1 MAKTQ
6 PKETQTEEE
15 KKKQIYDMVDNLVKR
30 SHVAL
35 DEMAN
40 FTQEQVDK
48 ICEAVATA
56 GEQNAYPL
64 AKMAVEETKRGVVED
79 KTTKNM
85 YASENIWNSLRHE
98 KTVGVIEED
107 KELGLTK
114 IAEPKGV
121 IAGVTPVTNPT
132 STVIFKAML
141 ALKTRNTIIFGFHP
155 QAQKC
160 CVETGK
166 IIQAAA
172 VAAGA
177 PRDAIQWIEEPSL
190 DATTDLMNNPGVQTI
205 LATGGPGMVKA
216 AYSSGKPAIGVGPGN
231 GPSYIEKTANI
242 DRAVYDIVLSKNFD
256 NGMVCASENS
266 VVVDDEIYDQVK
278 EEFKK
283 WSCYFLNK
291 EEIKKFEEHF
301 IDPRRGTVAGP
312 VAGKSAYEIAKLCGV
327 DVPKETKVIVAE
339 YKGVGRKFP
348 LSAEKLSPVF
358 TLYRAKDHDD
368 AFRICSEL
376 LDYGG
381 RGHTAGL
388 HSSDQKVIKEF
399 SMKMDA
405 CRILV
410 NSPAALGGIGDLYN
424 NMLPSLTL
432 GTGSYGANTFSHNI
446 GARDLLNIKTV
457 AKRRDNMQWVKVPS
471 KTYFEHNAANY
482 LRHMPNV
489 NRFFIVTDE
498 GVADEGVADE
508 GVADQGFADEI
519 TDIISKRRGQ
529 KEYEVFKA
537 VTLDPSTDVIKD
549 GVHRMNIFKPDV
561 VIAIGGG
568 SVMDAAKAMRLFYE
582 NPEMK
587 FEEAYQKFLDI
598 RKRVVRFPKINGV
611 QLVCIPTTSG
621 TGSEVSPIAVISD
634 AKTGIKHTLCDYAL
648 TPDVSIVDDQFVQDL
663 PKRLIAW
670 SGFEALGHAIESY
683 VSTMATDFTRGWS
696 LEAIKIIFANLKKSY
711 DGDLDA
717 RKKMHDAATIAG
729 MAYSNAF
736 LGLGHSIAHTV
747 GSTFDIPSGVSD
759 AIALPQV
766 ICFNAKRPEKLA
778 MWPHY
783 SVYRAD
789 KDYAEI
795 ARAIGLTGSSDA
807 ELIEELVQ
815 KIIDLAQSV
824 GIKMAYK
831 DYGVDENKF
840 NKKVDQL
847 AVEAYG
853 DQNTV
858 TNPVAPLI
866 SQIAQL
872 MRDSFEGKDIKTM

>member
-15 KKKQIYDMVDNLVKR
+15 KKKQIYDVVDNLVKR

-35 DEMAN
+35 DQMAN

-64 AKMAVEETKRGVVED
+64 AKMAVEETKRGVVDD

-177 PRDAIQWIEEPSL
+177 PKDAIQWIEEPSL

-266 VVVDDEIYDQVK
+266 VVVDDEIYDRVK

-498 GVADEGVADE
+498 GVAD
-508 GVADQGFADEI
+508 QGFADEI

-568 SVMDAAKAMRLFYE
+568 SVMDAAKVMRLFYE

-648 TPDVSIVDDQFVQDL
+648 TPDVSIVDDQFVQKL

-736 LGLGHSIAHTV
+736 LGLEHSIAHTV

-766 ICFNAKRPEKLA
+766 IRFNAKRPEKLA

-831 DYGVDENKF
+831 DYGVDENEF

-872 MRDSFEGKDIKTM
+872 MRDSFEGKDIKTK

>member
-177 PRDAIQWIEEPSL
+177 PKDAIQWIEEPSL

-498 GVADEGVADE
+498 GVAD
-508 GVADQGFADEI
+508 QGFADEI

-568 SVMDAAKAMRLFYE
+568 SVMDAAKVMRLFYE

-736 LGLGHSIAHTV
+736 LGLEHSIAHTV

-766 ICFNAKRPEKLA
+766 IRFNAKRPEKLA

-831 DYGVDENKF
+831 DYGVDENEF

-872 MRDSFEGKDIKTM
+872 MRDSFEGKDIKTK

>member
-291 EEIKKFEEHF
+291 EEIKKFEERF

-498 GVADEGVADE
+498 GVAD
-508 GVADQGFADEI
+508 QGFADEI

-561 VIAIGGG
+561 VIAIGSG
-568 SVMDAAKAMRLFYE
+568 SVMDAAKVMRLFYE

-670 SGFEALGHAIESY
+670 SGFEALGHAIESH

-736 LGLGHSIAHTV
+736 LGLEHSIAHTV

-778 MWPHY
+778 MWPNY

-831 DYGVDENKF
+831 DYGVDENEF

-872 MRDSFEGKDIKTM
+872 MRDSFEGKDIKTK

>member
-166 IIQAAA
+166 IIQAVA

-177 PRDAIQWIEEPSL
+177 PKDAIQWIEEPSL

-266 VVVDDEIYDQVK
+266 VVVDDEIYDRVK

-358 TLYRAKDHDD
+358 TLYRAKNHDD

-498 GVADEGVADE
+498 GVAD
-508 GVADQGFADEI
+508 QGFADEI

-568 SVMDAAKAMRLFYE
+568 SVMDAAKVMRLFYE

-648 TPDVSIVDDQFVQDL
+648 TPDVSIVDDQFVQKL

-696 LEAIKIIFANLKKSY
+696 LEAIKIILANLKKSY

-736 LGLGHSIAHTV
+736 LGLEHSIAHTV

-766 ICFNAKRPEKLA
+766 IRFNAKRPEKLA

-831 DYGVDENKF
+831 DYGVDENEF

-872 MRDSFEGKDIKTM
+872 MRDSFEGKDIKTK

>member
-1 MAKTQ
+1 MAKAQ
-6 PKETQTEEE
+6 QNETPTEEE

-177 PRDAIQWIEEPSL
+177 PKDAILWIEEPSL

-231 GPSYIEKTANI
+231 GPSYIEKSANI

-266 VVVDDEIYDQVK
+266 VVVDDAIYDKAV

-283 WSCYFLNK
+283 WGCYFLNK

-327 DVPKETKVIVAE
+327 DVPKTTKVIVAE

-358 TLYRAKDHDD
+358 TLYRAKNHDD
-368 AFRICSEL
+368 AFKICSEL

-381 RGHTAGL
+381 RGHTAGI
-388 HSSDQKVIKEF
+388 HSSDQNIIDEF
-399 SMKMDA
+399 AMKMDA

-446 GARDLLNIKTV
+446 GAKDLLNIKTV
-457 AKRRDNMQWVKVPS
+457 AMRRDNMQWVKVPS

-498 GVADEGVADE
+498 GVAD
-508 GVADQGFADEI
+508 QGFADEI

-537 VTLDPSTDVIKD
+537 VTLDPNTDVIKD

-561 VIAIGGG
+561 IIAIGGG
-568 SVMDAAKAMRLFYE
+568 SVMDAAKVMRLFYE
-582 NPEMK
+582 NPEMS

-634 AKTGIKHTLCDYAL
+634 AKTGMKHTLCDYAL
-648 TPDVSIVDDQFVQDL
+648 TPDVSIVDDQFVQNM

-696 LEAIKIIFANLKKSY
+696 LEAIKAIFANLKKSY

-717 RKKMHDAATIAG
+717 RKQMHDAATIAG

-736 LGLGHSIAHTV
+736 LGLEHSIAHTV

-766 ICFNAKRPEKLA
+766 IRFNAKRPEKLA

-783 SVYRAD
+783 SVYRAES
-789 KDYAEI
+789 DYADI

-807 ELIEELVQ
+807 ELVEKLVQ
-815 KIIDLAQSV
+815 KIIELAHSV

-831 DYGVDENKF
+831 DYGVDKTEF
-840 NKKVDQL
+840 DKKVDQM

-858 TNPVAPLI
+858 TNPSAPLI
-866 SQIAQL
+866 TQIVVL
-872 MRDSFEGKDIKTM
+872 MKDCYEGKCISDNDK

>member
-6 PKETQTEEE
+6 PEETQTEEE

-177 PRDAIQWIEEPSL
+177 PKDAIQWIEEPSL

-266 VVVDDEIYDQVK
+266 VVVDDEIYDRVK

-312 VAGKSAYEIAKLCGV
+312 VAGKSAYEIAKLCSV

-358 TLYRAKDHDD
+358 TLYRAKNHDD

-498 GVADEGVADE
+498 GVAD
-508 GVADQGFADEI
+508 QGFADEI

-568 SVMDAAKAMRLFYE
+568 SVMDAAKVMRLFYE

-648 TPDVSIVDDQFVQDL
+648 TPDVSIVDDQFVQKL

-736 LGLGHSIAHTV
+736 LGLEHSIAHTV

-766 ICFNAKRPEKLA
+766 IRFNAKRPEKLA

-831 DYGVDENKF
+831 DYGVDENEF

-872 MRDSFEGKDIKTM
+872 MRDSFEGKDIKTK

>member
-35 DEMAN
+35 DQMAN

-177 PRDAIQWIEEPSL
+177 PKDAIQWIEEPSL

-266 VVVDDEIYDQVK
+266 VVVDDEIYDRVK

-283 WSCYFLNK
+283 WSCYFLSK

-498 GVADEGVADE
+498 GVAD
-508 GVADQGFADEI
+508 QGFADEI

-568 SVMDAAKAMRLFYE
+568 SVMDAAKVMRLFYE

-648 TPDVSIVDDQFVQDL
+648 TPDVSIVDDQFVQKL

-696 LEAIKIIFANLKKSY
+696 LEAIKIILANLKKSY

-736 LGLGHSIAHTV
+736 LGLEHSIAHTV

-766 ICFNAKRPEKLA
+766 IRFNAKRPEKLA

-831 DYGVDENKF
+831 DYGVDEIEF

-872 MRDSFEGKDIKTM
+872 MRDSFEGKDIKTK

>member
-1 MAKTQ
+1 MAKAQ
-6 PKETQTEEE
+6 QKETPTEEE

-177 PRDAIQWIEEPSL
+177 PKDAILWIEEPSL

-231 GPSYIEKTANI
+231 GPSYIEKSANI
-242 DRAVYDIVLSKNFD
+242 GRAVYDIVLSKNFD

-266 VVVDDEIYDQVK
+266 VVVDDAIYDKAV

-283 WSCYFLNK
+283 WGCYFLNK

-327 DVPKETKVIVAE
+327 DVPKTTKVIVAE

-358 TLYRAKDHDD
+358 TLYRAKNHDD
-368 AFRICSEL
+368 AFKICSEL

-381 RGHTAGL
+381 RGHTAGI
-388 HSSDQKVIKEF
+388 HSSDQNIIDEF
-399 SMKMDA
+399 AMKMDA

-498 GVADEGVADE
+498 GVAD
-508 GVADQGFADEI
+508 QGFADEI

-537 VTLDPSTDVIKD
+537 VTLDPDTDVIKD

-561 VIAIGGG
+561 IIAIGGG
-568 SVMDAAKAMRLFYE
+568 SVMDAAKVMRLFYE
-582 NPEMK
+582 NPEMS

-611 QLVCIPTTSG
+611 QFVCIPTTSG

-634 AKTGIKHTLCDYAL
+634 TKTGMKHTLCDYAL
-648 TPDVSIVDDQFVQDL
+648 TPDVSIVDDQFVQNM

-696 LEAIKIIFANLKKSY
+696 LEAIKAIFANLKKSY

-717 RKKMHDAATIAG
+717 RKQMHDAATIAG

-736 LGLGHSIAHTV
+736 LGLEHSIAHTV

-766 ICFNAKRPEKLA
+766 IRFNAKRPEKLA

-783 SVYRAD
+783 SVYRAES
-789 KDYAEI
+789 DYADI

-807 ELIEELVQ
+807 ELVEKLVQ
-815 KIIDLAQSV
+815 KIIELAHSV

-831 DYGVDENKF
+831 DYGVDKTEF
-840 NKKVDQL
+840 DKKVDQM

-858 TNPVAPLI
+858 TNPSAPLI
-866 SQIAQL
+866 TQIVVL
-872 MRDSFEGKDIKTM
+872 MKDCYEGKGISDNDK

>member
-35 DEMAN
+35 DQMAN

-177 PRDAIQWIEEPSL
+177 PKDAIQWIEEPSL

-266 VVVDDEIYDQVK
+266 VVVDDEIYDRVK

-498 GVADEGVADE
+498 GVAD
-508 GVADQGFADEI
+508 QGFADEI

-568 SVMDAAKAMRLFYE
+568 SVMDAAKVMRLFYE

-648 TPDVSIVDDQFVQDL
+648 TPDVSIVDDQFVQKL

-717 RKKMHDAATIAG
+717 RKKLHDAATIAG

-736 LGLGHSIAHTV
+736 LGLEHSIAHTV

-766 ICFNAKRPEKLA
+766 IRFNAKRPEKLA

-831 DYGVDENKF
+831 DYGVDENEF

-872 MRDSFEGKDIKTM
+872 MRDSFEGKDIKTK

>member
-35 DEMAN
+35 DQMAN

-177 PRDAIQWIEEPSL
+177 PKDAIQWIEEPSL

-266 VVVDDEIYDQVK
+266 VVVDDEIYDRVK

-498 GVADEGVADE
+498 GVAD
-508 GVADQGFADEI
+508 QGFADEI

-568 SVMDAAKAMRLFYE
+568 SVMDAAKVMRLFYE

-648 TPDVSIVDDQFVQDL
+648 TPDVSIVDDQFVQKL

-736 LGLGHSIAHTV
+736 LGLEHSIAHTV

-766 ICFNAKRPEKLA
+766 IRFNAKRPEKLA

-831 DYGVDENKF
+831 DYGVDENEF
-840 NKKVDQL
+840 NKKVDQID
-847 AVEAYG
+847 VEAYG

-866 SQIAQL
+866 SQISQL
-872 MRDSFEGKDIKTM
+872 MRDSFEGKDIKTK

>member
-1 MAKTQ
+1 MAKVQQKQTL
-6 PKETQTEEE
+6 TEEE
-15 KKKQIYDMVDNLVKR
+15 KNKQIYNMVDNLVKR

-35 DEMAN
+35 DKMAN

-48 ICEAVATA
+48 ICEAIATA

-64 AKMAVEETKRGVVED
+64 AKMAVEETQRGVVED

-107 KELGLTK
+107 KEQGLIK

-132 STVIFKAML
+132 STVIFKTML

-160 CVETGK
+160 CVETAK
-166 IIQAAA
+166 ILQKAA
-172 VAAGA
+172 VEAGA
-177 PRDAIQWIEEPSL
+177 PKDAIQWISEPSL
-190 DATTDLMNNPGVQTI
+190 TATNDLMTNPGVQTI

-231 GPSYIEKTANI
+231 GPSYIEKSANI
-242 DRAVYDIVLSKNFD
+242 DRAVYDIVLSKTFD

-266 VVVDDEIYDQVK
+266 VVVDDEIYDRVK
-278 EEFKK
+278 EEFKN
-283 WSCYFLNK
+283 WNCYFLNK
-291 EEIKKFEEHF
+291 EEIKKFEKHF
-301 IDPRRGTVAGP
+301 IDPKRGTVAGP

-327 DVPKETKVIVAE
+327 DVPHNTKVIIAE
-339 YKGVGRKFP
+339 YEGVGRDFP

-358 TLYRAKDHDD
+358 TLYRAKNHED
-368 AFRICSEL
+368 AFKICTDL
-376 LDYGG
+376 LNYGG
-381 RGHTAGL
+381 RGHTAGI
-388 HSSDQKVIKEF
+388 HSNDDAIIRKF
-399 SMKMDA
+399 AMKMDA

-457 AKRRDNMQWVKVPS
+457 AMRRDNMQWVKVPA

-482 LRHMPNV
+482 LRHMPDV
-489 NRFFIVTDE
+489 HRFFIVTDE
-498 GVADEGVADE
+498 GVAA
-508 GVADQGFADEI
+508 QGFADEI
-519 TDIISKRRGQ
+519 TDIISKRRGN

-537 VTLDPSTDVIKD
+537 VTLDPTTDVIKD

-561 VIAIGGG
+561 IVAIGGG

-582 NPEMK
+582 NPEMT

-598 RKRVVRFPKINGV
+598 RKRVVRFPKANNV
-611 QLVCIPTTSG
+611 KLVCIPTTSG
-621 TGSEVSPIAVISD
+621 TGSEVSPVAIIKD
-634 AKTGIKHTLCDYAL
+634 AETGIKHTLCDYAL
-648 TPDVSIVDDQFVQDL
+648 NPDVSIVDDQFVEEL

-696 LEAIKIIFANLKKSY
+696 LEAIKTIFDNLKASY
-711 DGDLDA
+711 DGDMEA
-717 RKKMHDAATIAG
+717 RKRMHDAATIAG

-736 LGLGHSIAHTV
+736 LGLEHSIAHTV

-766 ICFNAKRPEKLA
+766 IRFNSKRPEKLA

-783 SVYRAD
+783 SVYRAQ
-789 KDYAEI
+789 KDYANI
-795 ARAIGLTGSSDA
+795 ARALGLTGKNDE
-807 ELIEELVQ
+807 ELVEKLVQ
-815 KIIDLAQSV
+815 KIIDLAHSV
-824 GIKMAYK
+824 GIKLAFK
-831 DYGVDENKF
+831 EYGVDKMKF
-840 NKKVDQL
+840 HSKVADL

-866 SQIAQL
+866 HQIGIL
-872 MRDSFEGKDIKTM
+872 MEDCYEGKGINEK

>member
-177 PRDAIQWIEEPSL
+177 PKDAIQWIEEPSL

-489 NRFFIVTDE
+489 NRFFIVT
-498 GVADEGVADE
+498 AE

-568 SVMDAAKAMRLFYE
+568 SVMDAAKVMRLFYE

-621 TGSEVSPIAVISD
+621 TGSEVSPIAIISD

-736 LGLGHSIAHTV
+736 LGLEHSIAHTV

-766 ICFNAKRPEKLA
+766 IRFNAKRPEKLA
-778 MWPHY
+778 MCPHY

-831 DYGVDENKF
+831 DYGVDENEF

-872 MRDSFEGKDIKTM
+872 MRDSFEGKDIKTK

>member
-40 FTQEQVDK
+40 FKQEQVDK

-177 PRDAIQWIEEPSL
+177 PKDAIQWIEEPSL

-498 GVADEGVADE
+498 GVAD
-508 GVADQGFADEI
+508 QGFADEI

-568 SVMDAAKAMRLFYE
+568 SVMDAAKVMRLFYE

-621 TGSEVSPIAVISD
+621 TGSEVSPIAVISN

-736 LGLGHSIAHTV
+736 LGLEHSIAHTV

-766 ICFNAKRPEKLA
+766 IRFNAKRPEKLA

-831 DYGVDENKF
+831 DYGVDENEF

-872 MRDSFEGKDIKTM
+872 MRDSFEGKDIKTK

>member
-35 DEMAN
+35 DQMAN

-177 PRDAIQWIEEPSL
+177 PKDAIQWIEEPSL

-266 VVVDDEIYDQVK
+266 VVVDDEIYDRVK

-498 GVADEGVADE
+498 GVAD
-508 GVADQGFADEI
+508 QGFADEI

-568 SVMDAAKAMRLFYE
+568 SVMDAAKVMRLFYE

-648 TPDVSIVDDQFVQDL
+648 TPDVSIVDDQFVQKL

-736 LGLGHSIAHTV
+736 LGLEHSIAHTV

-766 ICFNAKRPEKLA
+766 IRFNAKRPEKLA

-831 DYGVDENKF
+831 DYGVDENEF

-872 MRDSFEGKDIKTM
+872 MRDSFEGKDIRTK

>member
-1 MAKTQ
+1 MAKAQ
-6 PKETQTEEE
+6 QNETPTEEE
-15 KKKQIYDMVDNLVKR
+15 KKKQIYYMVDNLVKR

-177 PRDAIQWIEEPSL
+177 PKDAILWIEEPSL

-231 GPSYIEKTANI
+231 GPSYIEKSANI

-266 VVVDDEIYDQVK
+266 VVVDDAIYDKAV

-283 WSCYFLNK
+283 WGCYFLNK

-327 DVPKETKVIVAE
+327 DVPKTTKVIVAE
-339 YKGVGRKFP
+339 YNGVGRKFP

-358 TLYRAKDHDD
+358 TLYRAKNHDD

-388 HSSDQKVIKEF
+388 HSSDKKIIDEF
-399 SMKMDA
+399 AMKMDA

-446 GARDLLNIKTV
+446 GAKDLLNIKTV
-457 AKRRDNMQWVKVPS
+457 AMRRDNMQWVKVPS

-498 GVADEGVADE
+498 GVAD
-508 GVADQGFADEI
+508 QGFADEI

-537 VTLDPSTDVIKD
+537 VTLDPNTDVIKD

-582 NPEMK
+582 NPEMS

-621 TGSEVSPIAVISD
+621 TGSEVSPIAIISD
-634 AKTGIKHTLCDYAL
+634 AKTGMKHTLCDYAL
-648 TPDVSIVDDQFVQDL
+648 TPDVSIVDDQFVQNM
-663 PKRLIAW
+663 PKCLIAW

-696 LEAIKIIFANLKKSY
+696 LEAIKAIFANLKKSY

-717 RKKMHDAATIAG
+717 RKQMHDAATIAG

-736 LGLGHSIAHTV
+736 LGLEHSIAHTV

-766 ICFNAKRPEKLA
+766 IRFNAKRPEKLA

-783 SVYRAD
+783 SVYRAES
-789 KDYAEI
+789 DYADI

-807 ELIEELVQ
+807 ELVEKLVQ
-815 KIIDLAQSV
+815 KIIELAHSV

-831 DYGVDENKF
+831 DYGVDKTEF
-840 NKKVDQL
+840 DKKVDQM

-858 TNPVAPLI
+858 TNPSAPLI
-866 SQIAQL
+866 TQIVVL
-872 MRDSFEGKDIKTM
+872 MKDCYEGKCISDNDK

>member
-35 DEMAN
+35 DQMAN

-177 PRDAIQWIEEPSL
+177 PKDAIQWIEEPSL

-266 VVVDDEIYDQVK
+266 VVVDDEIYDRVK

-498 GVADEGVADE
+498 GVAD
-508 GVADQGFADEI
+508 QGFADEI

-568 SVMDAAKAMRLFYE
+568 SVMDAAKVMRLFYE

-648 TPDVSIVDDQFVQDL
+648 TPDVSIVDDQFVQKL

-736 LGLGHSIAHTV
+736 LGLEHSIAHTV

-766 ICFNAKRPEKLA
+766 IRFNAKRPEKLA

-872 MRDSFEGKDIKTM
+872 MRDSFEGKDIKTK

>member
-6 PKETQTEEE
+6 QKETLTEDE
-15 KKKQIYDMVDNLVKR
+15 KKKQIYDMVDNLVKK

-35 DEMAN
+35 DQMAN

-177 PRDAIQWIEEPSL
+177 PKDAIQWIEEPSL

-266 VVVDDEIYDQVK
+266 VVVDDEIYDRVK

-358 TLYRAKDHDD
+358 TLYRAKDHND

-446 GARDLLNIKTV
+446 GAKDLLNIKTV
-457 AKRRDNMQWVKVPS
+457 ARRRDNMQWVKVPS

-498 GVADEGVADE
+498 GVAD
-508 GVADQGFADEI
+508 QGFADEI
-519 TDIISKRRGQ
+519 TDIISKRLGQ

-537 VTLDPSTDVIKD
+537 VTLDPNTDVIKD

-582 NPEMK
+582 NPEMS

-621 TGSEVSPIAVISD
+621 TGSEVSPIAIISD

-648 TPDVSIVDDQFVQDL
+648 TPDVSIVDDQFVQTL

-696 LEAIKIIFANLKKSY
+696 LEAIKTIFANLKKSY

-717 RKKMHDAATIAG
+717 RKRMHDAATLAG

-736 LGLGHSIAHTV
+736 LGLEHSIAHTV

-766 ICFNAKRPEKLA
+766 IRFNAKRPEKLA

-807 ELIEELVQ
+807 ELIEKLVQ
-815 KIIDLAQSV
+815 KIIDLAESV
-824 GIKMAYK
+824 GIKMAFK
-831 DYGVDENKF
+831 DYGVDKAEF
-840 NKKVDQL
+840 DKKVDQL

-858 TNPVAPLI
+858 TNPSAPLI

-872 MRDSFEGKDIKTM
+872 MRDCYEGKGISTK

>member
-1 MAKTQ
+1 MAKAQ
-6 PKETQTEEE
+6 QNETPTEEE

-177 PRDAIQWIEEPSL
+177 PKDAILWIEEPSL

-231 GPSYIEKTANI
+231 GPSYIEKSANI

-266 VVVDDEIYDQVK
+266 VVVDDAIYDKAV

-283 WSCYFLNK
+283 WGCYFLNK

-327 DVPKETKVIVAE
+327 DVPKTTKVIVAE

-358 TLYRAKDHDD
+358 TLYRAENHDD
-368 AFRICSEL
+368 AFKICSEL

-381 RGHTAGL
+381 RGHTAGI
-388 HSSDQKVIKEF
+388 HSSDQNIIDEF
-399 SMKMDA
+399 AMKMDA

-498 GVADEGVADE
+498 GVAD
-508 GVADQGFADEI
+508 QGFADEI

-537 VTLDPSTDVIKD
+537 VTLDPDTDVIKD

-561 VIAIGGG
+561 IIAIGGG
-568 SVMDAAKAMRLFYE
+568 SVMDAAKVMRLFYE
-582 NPEMK
+582 NPEMS

-634 AKTGIKHTLCDYAL
+634 AKTGMKHTLCDYAL
-648 TPDVSIVDDQFVQDL
+648 TPDVSIVDDQFVQNI

-696 LEAIKIIFANLKKSY
+696 LEAIKAIFANLKKSY

-717 RKKMHDAATIAG
+717 RKQMHDAATIAG

-736 LGLGHSIAHTV
+736 LGLEHSIAHTV

-766 ICFNAKRPEKLA
+766 IRFNAKRPEKLA

-783 SVYRAD
+783 SVYRAES
-789 KDYAEI
+789 DYADI

-807 ELIEELVQ
+807 ELVEKLVQ
-815 KIIDLAQSV
+815 KIIELAHSV

-831 DYGVDENKF
+831 DYGVDKTEF
-840 NKKVDQL
+840 DKKVDQM

-858 TNPVAPLI
+858 TNPSAPLI
-866 SQIAQL
+866 TQIVVL
-872 MRDSFEGKDIKTM
+872 MKDCYEGKCISDNDK

>member
-6 PKETQTEEE
+6 QKETLTEEE
-15 KKKQIYDMVDNLVKR
+15 KKKQIYDRVDNLVKKA
-30 SHVAL
+30 HVAL
-35 DEMAN
+35 DQMAN

-141 ALKTRNTIIFGFHP
+141 ALKTRNAIIFGFHP

-166 IIQAAA
+166 IIRAAA

-177 PRDAIQWIEEPSL
+177 PADAVQWIEEPSL

-327 DVPKETKVIVAE
+327 DVPKTTKVIVAE

-368 AFRICSEL
+368 AFRICTEL
-376 LDYGG
+376 LNYGG

-388 HSSDQKVIKEF
+388 HSSDKKIIDEF
-399 SMKMDA
+399 AMKMDA

-457 AKRRDNMQWVKVPS
+457 AMRRDNMQWVKVPS

-498 GVADEGVADE
+498 GVAD
-508 GVADQGFADEI
+508 QGFADEI

-537 VTLDPSTDVIKD
+537 VTLDPNTDVIKD

-582 NPEMK
+582 NPEMS

-621 TGSEVSPIAVISD
+621 TGSEVSPIAIISD

-648 TPDVSIVDDQFVQDL
+648 TPDVSIVDDQFVQTL

-696 LEAIKIIFANLKKSY
+696 LEAIKTIFANLKNSY
-711 DGDLDA
+711 DGNLDA
-717 RKKMHDAATIAG
+717 RKRMHDAATIAG

-736 LGLGHSIAHTV
+736 LGLEHSIAHTV

-766 ICFNAKRPEKLA
+766 IRFNSKRPEKLA

-783 SVYRAD
+783 SVYRAES
-789 KDYAEI
+789 DYADI
-795 ARAIGLTGSSDA
+795 ARAIGLTGSSDD
-807 ELIEELVQ
+807 ELVQ
-815 KIIDLAQSV
+815 KIVQKIIELAESV

-831 DYGVDENKF
+831 DYGVDKSEF
-840 NKKVDQL
+840 DSKVDEL

-858 TNPVAPLI
+858 TNPSAPLI

-872 MRDSFEGKDIKTM
+872 MRDCYEGKDIPANK

>member
-35 DEMAN
+35 DQMAN

-177 PRDAIQWIEEPSL
+177 PKDAIQWIEEPSL

-266 VVVDDEIYDQVK
+266 VVVDDEIYDRVK

-283 WSCYFLNK
+283 WSCYFLSK

-410 NSPAALGGIGDLYN
+410 NSPAAFGGIGDLYN

-498 GVADEGVADE
+498 GVAD
-508 GVADQGFADEI
+508 QGFADEI

-568 SVMDAAKAMRLFYE
+568 SVMDAAKVMRLFYE

-648 TPDVSIVDDQFVQDL
+648 TPDVSIVDDQFVQKL

-736 LGLGHSIAHTV
+736 LGLEHSIAHTV

-766 ICFNAKRPEKLA
+766 IRFNAKRPEKLA

-831 DYGVDENKF
+831 DYGVDENEF

-872 MRDSFEGKDIKTM
+872 IRDSFEGKDIKTK

>member
-6 PKETQTEEE
+6 QKETLTEEQ
-15 KKKQIYDMVDNLVKR
+15 KKKQIYDMVDNLVKK

-98 KTVGVIEED
+98 KTVGVIDED

-155 QAQKC
+155 QAQKS

-177 PRDAIQWIEEPSL
+177 PKDAIQWIEEPSL

-231 GPSYIEKTANI
+231 GPSYIEKSANI
-242 DRAVYDIVLSKNFD
+242 DRAVYDIVLSKTFD

-266 VVVDDEIYDQVK
+266 VVVDDEIYDKVVD
-278 EEFKK
+278 EFKK
-283 WSCYFLNK
+283 WDCYFLTK

-327 DVPKETKVIVAE
+327 DVPKNTKVIVAE
-339 YKGVGRKFP
+339 YNGVGRKFP

-358 TLYRAKDHDD
+358 TLYRAKNHDD

-388 HSSDQKVIKEF
+388 HSSDKKIIDEF
-399 SMKMDA
+399 AMKMDA

-446 GARDLLNIKTV
+446 GAKDLLNIKTV
-457 AKRRDNMQWVKVPS
+457 AMRRDNMQWVKVPS

-498 GVADEGVADE
+498 GVAD
-508 GVADQGFADEI
+508 QGFADEI

-537 VTLDPSTDVIKD
+537 VTLDPNTDVIKD

-582 NPEMK
+582 NPEMS

-621 TGSEVSPIAVISD
+621 TGSEVSPIAIISD
-634 AKTGIKHTLCDYAL
+634 AKTDIKHTLCDYAL
-648 TPDVSIVDDQFVQDL
+648 TPDVSIVDDQFVQTL

-696 LEAIKIIFANLKKSY
+696 LEAIKTIFANLKKSY

-717 RKKMHDAATIAG
+717 RKQMHDAATIAG

-736 LGLGHSIAHTV
+736 LGLEHSIAHTV

-766 ICFNAKRPEKLA
+766 IRFNSKRPEKLA

-783 SVYRAD
+783 TVYRAES
-789 KDYAEI
+789 DYADI
-795 ARAIGLTGSSDA
+795 ARAIGLTGSSDD
-807 ELIEELVQ
+807 ELVEKLVQ
-815 KIIDLAQSV
+815 KIIDLAESV
-824 GIKMAYK
+824 GIKMSYK
-831 DYGVDENKF
+831 DYGVDKAEF
-840 NKKVDQL
+840 DKKVDEL

-858 TNPVAPLI
+858 TNPSAPLI
-866 SQIAQL
+866 SQIIQL
-872 MRDSFEGKDIKTM
+872 MKDCYEGKGIVDNK

>member
-1 MAKTQ
+1 MAKAQ
-6 PKETQTEEE
+6 QNETPTEEE
-15 KKKQIYDMVDNLVKR
+15 KKKQIYYMVDNLVKR

-177 PRDAIQWIEEPSL
+177 PKDAILWIEEPSL

-231 GPSYIEKTANI
+231 GPSYIEKSANI

-266 VVVDDEIYDQVK
+266 VVVDDAIYDKAV

-283 WSCYFLNK
+283 WGCYFLNK

-327 DVPKETKVIVAE
+327 DVPKTTKVIVAE
-339 YKGVGRKFP
+339 YNGVGRKFP

-358 TLYRAKDHDD
+358 TLYRAKNHDD

-388 HSSDQKVIKEF
+388 HSSDKKIIDEF
-399 SMKMDA
+399 AMKMDA

-446 GARDLLNIKTV
+446 GAKDLLNIKTV
-457 AKRRDNMQWVKVPS
+457 AMRRDNMQWVKVPS

-498 GVADEGVADE
+498 GVAD
-508 GVADQGFADEI
+508 QGFADEI

-537 VTLDPSTDVIKD
+537 VTLDPNTDVIKD

-582 NPEMK
+582 NPEMS

-621 TGSEVSPIAVISD
+621 TGSEVSPIAIISD

-648 TPDVSIVDDQFVQDL
+648 TPDVSIVDDQFVQEM

-696 LEAIKIIFANLKKSY
+696 LEAIKIIFANLKNSY
-711 DGDLDA
+711 DGNLAA
-717 RKKMHDAATIAG
+717 RKQMHDAATIAG

-736 LGLGHSIAHTV
+736 LGLEHSIAHTV

-766 ICFNAKRPEKLA
+766 IRFNSKRPEKLA

-789 KDYAEI
+789 TDYADI
-795 ARAIGLTGSSDA
+795 AKAIGLTGSSKE
-807 ELIEELVQ
+807 ELIEGLVQ

-831 DYGVDENKF
+831 DYGVDKAEF
-840 NKKVDQL
+840 DKKVDEL

-858 TNPVAPLI
+858 TNPSAPLI
-866 SQIAQL
+866 SEIAQL
-872 MRDSFEGKDIKTM
+872 MKDCYEGKGIVNNK

>member
-35 DEMAN
+35 DQMAN

-177 PRDAIQWIEEPSL
+177 PKDAIQWIEEPSL

-266 VVVDDEIYDQVK
+266 VVVDDEIYDRVK

-327 DVPKETKVIVAE
+327 DVPKTTKVIIAE
-339 YKGVGRKFP
+339 YKGVGRNFP

-358 TLYRAKDHDD
+358 TLYRAKNHDD
-368 AFRICSEL
+368 AFKICTDL
-376 LDYGG
+376 LNYGG

-388 HSSDQKVIKEF
+388 HSNDKKIIDEF
-399 SMKMDA
+399 AMKMDA

-446 GARDLLNIKTV
+446 GAKDLLNIKTV
-457 AKRRDNMQWVKVPS
+457 ARRRDNMQWVKVPS

-498 GVADEGVADE
+498 GVAD
-508 GVADQGFADEI
+508 QGFADEI
-519 TDIISKRRGQ
+519 TDIISKRLGQ

-537 VTLDPSTDVIKD
+537 VTLDPNTDVIKD

-582 NPEMK
+582 NPEMS

-621 TGSEVSPIAVISD
+621 TGSEVSPIAIISD

-648 TPDVSIVDDQFVQDL
+648 TPDVSIVDDQFVQTL

-696 LEAIKIIFANLKKSY
+696 LEAIKTIFANLKKSY

-717 RKKMHDAATIAG
+717 RKRMHDAATLAG

-736 LGLGHSIAHTV
+736 LGLEHSIAHTV

-766 ICFNAKRPEKLA
+766 IRFNAKRPEKLA

-807 ELIEELVQ
+807 ELIEKLVQ
-815 KIIDLAQSV
+815 KIIDLAESV
-824 GIKMAYK
+824 GIKMAFK
-831 DYGVDENKF
+831 DYGVDKAEF
-840 NKKVDQL
+840 DKKVDQL

-858 TNPVAPLI
+858 TNPSAPLI

-872 MRDSFEGKDIKTM
+872 MRDCYEGKEISTK

>member
-35 DEMAN
+35 DQMAN

-177 PRDAIQWIEEPSL
+177 PKDAIQWIEEPSL

-205 LATGGPGMVKA
+205 LATGGPGRVKA

-266 VVVDDEIYDQVK
+266 VVVDDEIYDRVK

-498 GVADEGVADE
+498 GVAD
-508 GVADQGFADEI
+508 QGFADEI

-568 SVMDAAKAMRLFYE
+568 SVMDAAKVMRLFYE

-648 TPDVSIVDDQFVQDL
+648 TPDVSIVDDQFVQKL

-696 LEAIKIIFANLKKSY
+696 LEAIKIILANLKKSY

-736 LGLGHSIAHTV
+736 LGLEHSIAHTV

-766 ICFNAKRPEKLA
+766 IRFNAKRPEKLA

-831 DYGVDENKF
+831 DYGVDENEF

-872 MRDSFEGKDIKTM
+872 MRDSFEGKDIKTK

>member
-1 MAKTQ
+1 MAKAQ
-6 PKETQTEEE
+6 QNETPTEEE
-15 KKKQIYDMVDNLVKR
+15 KKKQIYYMVDNLVKR

-177 PRDAIQWIEEPSL
+177 PKDAILWIEEPSL

-231 GPSYIEKTANI
+231 GPSYIEKSANI

-266 VVVDDEIYDQVK
+266 VVVDDAIYDKAV

-283 WSCYFLNK
+283 WGCYFLNK

-327 DVPKETKVIVAE
+327 DVPKTTKVIVAE
-339 YKGVGRKFP
+339 YNGVGRKFP

-358 TLYRAKDHDD
+358 TLYRAKNHDD

-388 HSSDQKVIKEF
+388 HSSDKKIIDEF
-399 SMKMDA
+399 AMKMDA

-446 GARDLLNIKTV
+446 GAKDLLNIKTV
-457 AKRRDNMQWVKVPS
+457 AMRRDNMQWVKVPS

-498 GVADEGVADE
+498 GVAD
-508 GVADQGFADEI
+508 QGFADEI

-537 VTLDPSTDVIKD
+537 VTLDPNTDVIKD

-582 NPEMK
+582 NPEMS

-621 TGSEVSPIAVISD
+621 TGSEVSPIAIISD
-634 AKTGIKHTLCDYAL
+634 AKTGMKHTLCDYAL
-648 TPDVSIVDDQFVQDL
+648 TPDVSIVDDQFVQNM

-696 LEAIKIIFANLKKSY
+696 LEAIKAIFANLKKSY

-717 RKKMHDAATIAG
+717 RKQMHDAATIAG

-736 LGLGHSIAHTV
+736 LGLEHSIAHTV

-766 ICFNAKRPEKLA
+766 IRFNAKRPEKLA

-783 SVYRAD
+783 SVYRAES
-789 KDYAEI
+789 DYADI

-807 ELIEELVQ
+807 ELVEKLVQ
-815 KIIDLAQSV
+815 KIIELAHSV

-831 DYGVDENKF
+831 DYGVDKTEF
-840 NKKVDQL
+840 DKKVDQM

-858 TNPVAPLI
+858 TNPSAPLI
-866 SQIAQL
+866 TQIVVL
-872 MRDSFEGKDIKTM
+872 MKDCYEGKCISDNDK

>member
-291 EEIKKFEEHF
+291 EEIKKFEERF

-498 GVADEGVADE
+498 GVAD
-508 GVADQGFADEI
+508 QGFADEI

-568 SVMDAAKAMRLFYE
+568 SVMDAAKVMRLFYE

-736 LGLGHSIAHTV
+736 LGLEHSIAHTV

-831 DYGVDENKF
+831 DYGVDENEF

-872 MRDSFEGKDIKTM
+872 MRDSFEGKDIKTK

>member
-172 VAAGA
+172 AAAGA

-291 EEIKKFEEHF
+291 EEIKKFEERF

-327 DVPKETKVIVAE
+327 DVPKDTKVIVAE

-498 GVADEGVADE
+498 GVAD
-508 GVADQGFADEI
+508 QGFADEI

-568 SVMDAAKAMRLFYE
+568 SVMDAAKVMRLFYE

-670 SGFEALGHAIESY
+670 SGFEALGRAIESY

-736 LGLGHSIAHTV
+736 LGLEHSIAHTV

-766 ICFNAKRPEKLA
+766 ICFNAKSPEKLA

-831 DYGVDENKF
+831 DYGVDENEF

-872 MRDSFEGKDIKTM
+872 MRDSFEGKDIKTK

>member
-35 DEMAN
+35 DQMAN

-177 PRDAIQWIEEPSL
+177 PKDAIQWIEEPSL

-266 VVVDDEIYDQVK
+266 VVVDDEIYDRVK

-358 TLYRAKDHDD
+358 TLYRAKDHND

-498 GVADEGVADE
+498 GVAD
-508 GVADQGFADEI
+508 QGFADEI

-537 VTLDPSTDVIKD
+537 VTLDPNTDVIKD

-568 SVMDAAKAMRLFYE
+568 SVMDAAKVMRLFYE

-648 TPDVSIVDDQFVQDL
+648 TPDVSIVDDQFVQKL

-696 LEAIKIIFANLKKSY
+696 LEAIKIILANLKKSY

-736 LGLGHSIAHTV
+736 LGLEHSIAHTV

-766 ICFNAKRPEKLA
+766 IRFNAKRPEKLA

-831 DYGVDENKF
+831 DYGVDENEF

-872 MRDSFEGKDIKTM
+872 MRDSFEGKDIKTK

>member
-141 ALKTRNTIIFGFHP
+141 ALKTRNTIILGFHP

-160 CVETGK
+160 CVETGE

-177 PRDAIQWIEEPSL
+177 PKDAIQWIEEPSL

-266 VVVDDEIYDQVK
+266 VVVDNEIYDQVK

-498 GVADEGVADE
+498 GVAD
-508 GVADQGFADEI
+508 QGFADEI

-568 SVMDAAKAMRLFYE
+568 SVMDAAKVMRLFYE

-736 LGLGHSIAHTV
+736 LGLEHSIAHTV

-807 ELIEELVQ
+807 ELIEKLVQ

-831 DYGVDENKF
+831 DYGVDENEF

-872 MRDSFEGKDIKTM
+872 MRDSFEGKDIKTK

>member
-30 SHVAL
+30 SRVAL
-35 DEMAN
+35 DQMAN

-177 PRDAIQWIEEPSL
+177 PKDAIQWIEEPSL
-190 DATTDLMNNPGVQTI
+190 NATTDLMNNPGVQTI

-266 VVVDDEIYDQVK
+266 VVVDDEIYDRVK

-498 GVADEGVADE
+498 GVAD
-508 GVADQGFADEI
+508 QGFADEI

-568 SVMDAAKAMRLFYE
+568 SVMDAAKVMRLFYE

-648 TPDVSIVDDQFVQDL
+648 TPDVSIVDDQFVQKL

-736 LGLGHSIAHTV
+736 LGLEHSIAHTV

-766 ICFNAKRPEKLA
+766 IRFNAKRPEKLA

-831 DYGVDENKF
+831 DYGVDENEF

-872 MRDSFEGKDIKTM
+872 MRDSFEGKDIKTK

>member
-6 PKETQTEEE
+6 SKETQTEEE

-177 PRDAIQWIEEPSL
+177 PKDAIQWIEEPSL

-498 GVADEGVADE
+498 GVAD
-508 GVADQGFADEI
+508 QGFADEI

-568 SVMDAAKAMRLFYE
+568 SVMDAAKVMRLFYE

-736 LGLGHSIAHTV
+736 LGLEHSIAHTV

-766 ICFNAKRPEKLA
+766 IRFNAKRPEKLA
-778 MWPHY
+778 MCPHY

-831 DYGVDENKF
+831 DYGVDENEF

-872 MRDSFEGKDIKTM
+872 IRDSFEGKDIKTK

>member
-35 DEMAN
+35 DQMAN

-177 PRDAIQWIEEPSL
+177 PKDAIQWIEEPSL

-266 VVVDDEIYDQVK
+266 VVVDDEIYDRVK

-498 GVADEGVADE
+498 GVAD
-508 GVADQGFADEI
+508 QGFADEI

-568 SVMDAAKAMRLFYE
+568 SVMDAAKVMRLFYE

-648 TPDVSIVDDQFVQDL
+648 TPDVSIVDDQFVQKL

-736 LGLGHSIAHTV
+736 LGLEHSIAHTV

-766 ICFNAKRPEKLA
+766 IRFNAKRPEKLA

-783 SVYRAD
+783 SVYRA
-789 KDYAEI
+789 
-795 ARAIGLTGSSDA
+795 
-807 ELIEELVQ
+807 
-815 KIIDLAQSV
+815 
-824 GIKMAYK
+824 
-831 DYGVDENKF
+831 
-840 NKKVDQL
+840 
-847 AVEAYG
+847 
-853 DQNTV
+853 
-858 TNPVAPLI
+858 
-866 SQIAQL
+866 
-872 MRDSFEGKDIKTM
+872 

>member
-1 MAKTQ
+1 MAKAQ
-6 PKETQTEEE
+6 QNETPTEEE

-177 PRDAIQWIEEPSL
+177 PKDAILWIEEPSL

-231 GPSYIEKTANI
+231 GPSYIEKSANI

-266 VVVDDEIYDQVK
+266 VVVDDAIYDKAV

-283 WSCYFLNK
+283 WGCYFLNK

-327 DVPKETKVIVAE
+327 DVPKTTKVIVAE

-358 TLYRAKDHDD
+358 TLYRAKNHDD
-368 AFRICSEL
+368 AFKICSEL

-381 RGHTAGL
+381 RGHTAGI
-388 HSSDQKVIKEF
+388 HSSDQNIIDEF
-399 SMKMDA
+399 AMKMDA

-498 GVADEGVADE
+498 GVAD
-508 GVADQGFADEI
+508 QGFADEI

-537 VTLDPSTDVIKD
+537 VTLDPDTDVIKD

-561 VIAIGGG
+561 IIAIGGG
-568 SVMDAAKAMRLFYE
+568 SVMDAAKVMRLFYE
-582 NPEMK
+582 NPEMS

-634 AKTGIKHTLCDYAL
+634 AKTGMKHTLCDYAL
-648 TPDVSIVDDQFVQDL
+648 TPDVSIVDDQFVQNM

-696 LEAIKIIFANLKKSY
+696 LEAIKAIFANLKKSY

-717 RKKMHDAATIAG
+717 RKQMHDAATIAG

-736 LGLGHSIAHTV
+736 LGLEHSIAHTV

-766 ICFNAKRPEKLA
+766 IRFNAKRPEKLA

-783 SVYRAD
+783 SVYRAES
-789 KDYAEI
+789 DYADI

-807 ELIEELVQ
+807 ELVEKLVQ
-815 KIIDLAQSV
+815 KIIELAHSV

-831 DYGVDENKF
+831 DYGVDKTEF
-840 NKKVDQL
+840 YKKVDQM

-858 TNPVAPLI
+858 TNPSAPLI
-866 SQIAQL
+866 TQIVVL
-872 MRDSFEGKDIKTM
+872 MKDCYEGKCISDNDK

>member
-1 MAKTQ
+1 MAKVQQKQTLTE
-6 PKETQTEEE
+6 KE
-15 KKKQIYDMVDNLVKR
+15 KNKQIYNMVDDLVKR

-35 DEMAN
+35 DKMAN

-48 ICEAVATA
+48 ICEAIATA

-64 AKMAVEETKRGVVED
+64 AKMAVEETQRGVVED

-107 KELGLTK
+107 KEQGLIK

-132 STVIFKAML
+132 STVIFKTML

-160 CVETGK
+160 CVETAK
-166 IIQAAA
+166 ILQKAA
-172 VAAGA
+172 VEAGA
-177 PRDAIQWIEEPSL
+177 PKDAIQWISEPSL
-190 DATTDLMNNPGVQTI
+190 TATNDLMTNPGVQTI

-231 GPSYIEKTANI
+231 GPSYIEKSANI
-242 DRAVYDIVLSKNFD
+242 DRAVYDIVLSKTFD

-266 VVVDDEIYDQVK
+266 VVVDDEIYDRVK
-278 EEFKK
+278 EEFKN
-283 WSCYFLNK
+283 WNCYFLNK
-291 EEIKKFEEHF
+291 EEIKKFEKHF
-301 IDPRRGTVAGP
+301 IDPKRGTVAGP

-327 DVPKETKVIVAE
+327 DVPHNTKVIIAE
-339 YKGVGRKFP
+339 YEGVGRDFP

-358 TLYRAKDHDD
+358 TLYRAKNHED
-368 AFRICSEL
+368 AFRICTDL
-376 LDYGG
+376 LNYGG
-381 RGHTAGL
+381 RGHTAGI
-388 HSSDQKVIKEF
+388 HSNDDAIIRKF
-399 SMKMDA
+399 AMKMDA

-457 AKRRDNMQWVKVPS
+457 AMRRDNMQWVKVPA

-482 LRHMPNV
+482 LRHMPDV
-489 NRFFIVTDE
+489 HRFFIVTDE
-498 GVADEGVADE
+498 GVAA
-508 GVADQGFADEI
+508 QGFADEI
-519 TDIISKRRGQ
+519 TDIISKRRGN

-537 VTLDPSTDVIKD
+537 VTLDPTTDVIKD

-561 VIAIGGG
+561 IVAIGGG

-582 NPEMK
+582 NPDMT

-598 RKRVVRFPKINGV
+598 RKRVVRFPKANNV
-611 QLVCIPTTSG
+611 KLVCIPTTSG
-621 TGSEVSPIAVISD
+621 TGSEVSPVAIIKD
-634 AKTGIKHTLCDYAL
+634 AETGIKHTLCDYAL
-648 TPDVSIVDDQFVQDL
+648 NPDVSIVDDQFVEEL

-696 LEAIKIIFANLKKSY
+696 LEAIKTIFDNLKASY
-711 DGDLDA
+711 DGDMEA
-717 RKKMHDAATIAG
+717 RKRMHDAATIAG

-736 LGLGHSIAHTV
+736 LGLEHSIAHTV

-766 ICFNAKRPEKLA
+766 IRFNSKRPEKLA

-783 SVYRAD
+783 SVYRAQ
-789 KDYAEI
+789 KDYANI
-795 ARAIGLTGSSDA
+795 ARALGLTGKNDE
-807 ELIEELVQ
+807 ELVEKLVQ
-815 KIIDLAQSV
+815 KIIDLAHSV
-824 GIKMAYK
+824 GIKLAFK
-831 DYGVDENKF
+831 EYGVDKMKF
-840 NKKVDQL
+840 HSKVADL

-866 SQIAQL
+866 HQIGIL
-872 MRDSFEGKDIKTM
+872 MEDCYEGKGINEK

>member
-15 KKKQIYDMVDNLVKR
+15 KKKQIYDMIDNLVKR

-291 EEIKKFEEHF
+291 EEIKKFEERF

-498 GVADEGVADE
+498 GVAD
-508 GVADQGFADEI
+508 QGFADEI

-561 VIAIGGG
+561 VIAIGSG
-568 SVMDAAKAMRLFYE
+568 SVMDAAKVMRLFYE

-696 LEAIKIIFANLKKSY
+696 LEAVKIIFANLKKSY

-736 LGLGHSIAHTV
+736 LGLEHSIAHTV

-831 DYGVDENKF
+831 DYGVDENEF

-872 MRDSFEGKDIKTM
+872 MRDSFEGKDIKTK

>member
-1 MAKTQ
+1 MAKAQ
-6 PKETQTEEE
+6 QKETPTEEE

-177 PRDAIQWIEEPSL
+177 PKDAILWIEEPSL

-231 GPSYIEKTANI
+231 GPSYIEKSANI

-266 VVVDDEIYDQVK
+266 VVVDDAIYDKAV

-283 WSCYFLNK
+283 WGCYFLNK

-327 DVPKETKVIVAE
+327 DVPKTTKVIVAE

-358 TLYRAKDHDD
+358 TLYRAKNHDD
-368 AFRICSEL
+368 AFKICSEL

-381 RGHTAGL
+381 RGHTAGI
-388 HSSDQKVIKEF
+388 HSSDQNIIDEF
-399 SMKMDA
+399 AMKMDA

-498 GVADEGVADE
+498 GVAD
-508 GVADQGFADEI
+508 QGFADEI

-537 VTLDPSTDVIKD
+537 VTLDPDTDVIKD

-561 VIAIGGG
+561 IIAIGGG
-568 SVMDAAKAMRLFYE
+568 SVMDAAKVMRLFYE
-582 NPEMK
+582 NPEMS

-634 AKTGIKHTLCDYAL
+634 AKTGMKHTLCDYAL
-648 TPDVSIVDDQFVQDL
+648 TPDVSIVDDQFVQNM

-696 LEAIKIIFANLKKSY
+696 LEAIKAIFANLKKSY

-717 RKKMHDAATIAG
+717 RKQMHDAATIAG

-736 LGLGHSIAHTV
+736 LGLEHSIAHTV

-766 ICFNAKRPEKLA
+766 IRFNAKRPEKLA

-783 SVYRAD
+783 SVYRAES
-789 KDYAEI
+789 DYGDI
-795 ARAIGLTGSSDA
+795 ARAIGLTGSSDT
-807 ELIEELVQ
+807 ELVEKLVQ
-815 KIIDLAQSV
+815 KIIELAHSV

-831 DYGVDENKF
+831 DYGVDKTEF
-840 NKKVDQL
+840 DKKVDQM

-858 TNPVAPLI
+858 TNPSAPLI
-866 SQIAQL
+866 TQIVVL
-872 MRDSFEGKDIKTM
+872 MKDCYEGKGISDNDK

>member
-40 FTQEQVDK
+40 FKQEQVDK

-177 PRDAIQWIEEPSL
+177 PKDAIQWIEEPSL

-498 GVADEGVADE
+498 GVAD
-508 GVADQGFADEI
+508 QGFADEI

-568 SVMDAAKAMRLFYE
+568 SVMDAAKVMRLFYE

-696 LEAIKIIFANLKKSY
+696 LGAIKIIFANLKKSY

-736 LGLGHSIAHTV
+736 LGLEHSIAHTV

-766 ICFNAKRPEKLA
+766 IRFNAKRPEKLA

-831 DYGVDENKF
+831 DYGVDGNEF

-872 MRDSFEGKDIKTM
+872 MRDSFEGKDIKTK

>member
-6 PKETQTEEE
+6 AKSTLNTEE
-15 KKKQIYDMVDNLVKR
+15 KKQQIYEMVDELVKK
-30 SHVAL
+30 SHTAL
-35 DEMAN
+35 AQMAS
-40 FTQEQVDK
+40 FTQAQVDQ

-64 AKMAVEETKRGVVED
+64 AKMAVEETGRGVLED

-107 KELGLTK
+107 KEQGLTK

-121 IAGVTPVTNPT
+121 IAGITPVTNPT

-160 CVETGK
+160 CVATAK

-172 VAAGA
+172 VKAGA
-177 PRDAIQWIEEPSL
+177 PKDAIEWIEKPSMT
-190 DATTDLMNNPGVQTI
+190 ATTDLMTNPNVQTI

-242 DRAVYDIVLSKNFD
+242 KRAVYDIVLSKTFD

-266 VVVDDEIYDQVK
+266 VVVDHEIYEQVK
-278 EEFKK
+278 QEFQR
-283 WSCYFLNK
+283 WNCYFLNK
-291 EEIKKFEEHF
+291 AEIKKFEQHF
-301 IDPRRGTVAGP
+301 IDPKRGTVAGP

-327 DVPKETKVIVAE
+327 TVPKNTKVIIAE
-339 YKGVGRKFP
+339 YHGVGRDYP
-348 LSAEKLSPVF
+348 LSAEKLSPLF
-358 TLYRAKDHDD
+358 TLYEAKNHAD
-368 AFRICSEL
+368 AFKICADL
-376 LDYGG
+376 LNYGG

-388 HSSDQKVIKEF
+388 HSEDQEIIKKF
-399 SMKMDA
+399 SLQMAA

-457 AKRRDNMQWVKVPS
+457 ARRRDNMQWVKVPA

-498 GVADEGVADE
+498 GVAD
-508 GVADQGFADEI
+508 QGFADEI
-519 TDIISKRRGQ
+519 TDILSKRRGK

-537 VTLDPSTDVIKD
+537 VTLDPNTDVVKD

-561 VIAIGGG
+561 IIAIGGG

-582 NPEMK
+582 NQDMT

-598 RKRVVRFPKINGV
+598 RKRVVRFPKINGI

-648 TPDVSIVDDQFVQDL
+648 TPDVSIVDDQFVQKL

-696 LEAIKIIFANLKKSY
+696 LEAIKMIFNNLQASY
-711 DGDLDA
+711 EGDLAA
-717 RKKMHDAATIAG
+717 RKRMHDAATIAG

-736 LGLGHSIAHTV
+736 LGLEHSIAHEI
-747 GSTFDIPSGVSD
+747 GSTFNIPSGVSD
-759 AIALPQV
+759 AIALPPV
-766 ICFNAKRPEKLA
+766 IRFNAQRPEKLA

-783 SVYRAD
+783 EVYRAES
-789 KDYAEI
+789 DYAEI
-795 ARAIGLTGSSDA
+795 ARSLGLSGANDHDLVEA
-807 ELIEELVQ
+807 LVQ
-815 KIIDLAQSV
+815 KIIALAHAV
-824 GIKMAYK
+824 GIKLAFK
-831 DYGVDENKF
+831 EYGVS
-840 NKKVDQL
+840 KKEFTQKVAAL
-847 AVEAYG
+847 AVGAYG

-866 SQIAQL
+866 SQIEDL
-872 MRDSFEGKDIKTM
+872 MKECFNGSSIKNK

>member
-291 EEIKKFEEHF
+291 EEIKKFEERF

-498 GVADEGVADE
+498 GVAD
-508 GVADQGFADEI
+508 QGFADEI

-568 SVMDAAKAMRLFYE
+568 SVMDAAKVMRLFYE

-663 PKRLIAW
+663 PKRLISW
-670 SGFEALGHAIESY
+670 SGFEALGHAIESH

-736 LGLGHSIAHTV
+736 LGLEHSIAHTV

-778 MWPHY
+778 MWPNY

-831 DYGVDENKF
+831 DYGVDENEF

-872 MRDSFEGKDIKTM
+872 MRDSFEGKDIKTK